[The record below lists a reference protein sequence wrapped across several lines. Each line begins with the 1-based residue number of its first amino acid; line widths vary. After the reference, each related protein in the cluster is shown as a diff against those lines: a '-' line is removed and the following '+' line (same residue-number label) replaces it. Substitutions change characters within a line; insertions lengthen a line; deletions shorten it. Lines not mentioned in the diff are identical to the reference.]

1 MGLTWFSLTIVDVGV
16 LSISLIGL
24 VWMYRTLKKAN
35 EKLQQQ
41 VEEVL
46 AENAELKQE
55 NEELKQQVE
64 EVLAENAE
72 LKQQFR
78 EFQSTAD
85 RRYNALQEESENRY
99 NALQEKYENLRQENE
114 ALRKELDEVK
124 RDNQA
129 LRNGFNQMMGRYK
142 EIKGLI
148 LSGRLK

>member
-41 VEEVL
+41 VQEVL
-46 AENAELKQE
+46 AENAELKEQ
-55 NEELKQQVE
+55 NEELKQQLQ
-64 EVLAENAE
+64 EVLVENAE

-85 RRYNALQEESENRY
+85 RRY

-124 RDNQA
+124 RDNQS

>member
-24 VWMYRTLKKAN
+24 VWMYRALKKAN

-41 VEEVL
+41 VQEVL
-46 AENAELKQE
+46 AENAELKQQ
-55 NEELKQQVE
+55 NEELKQQLQ
-64 EVLAENAE
+64 EVLVENAE

-85 RRYNALQEESENRY
+85 RRY

-124 RDNQA
+124 RDNQS

>member
-24 VWMYRTLKKAN
+24 VWMYRALKKAN

-46 AENAELKQE
+46 AENAELKQQ
-55 NEELKQQVE
+55 NEELKQQLQ
-64 EVLAENAE
+64 EVLVENAE

-85 RRYNALQEESENRY
+85 RRYNALQE
-99 NALQEKYENLRQENE
+99 KYENLRQENE
-114 ALRKELDEVK
+114 ALRRELDEVK